1 MAMTPQLW
9 TINGLATE
17 LGKDRRTLGKAL
29 RHVPTDGTTRG
40 GHRGWHMESALRALS
55 NRGQARSE
63 VPPTPPG
70 FEVIERL
77 ENPAAKAQLLTI
89 MYFRYRIGWMAASM
103 AVMAGA
109 PMKSAYTIFHF
120 MGEAFAMEAELV
132 CAVWDLGD
140 IQFTEDEVLNPD
152 LVEKP
157 DWEHLAKLAG
167 EPVDM
172 QTWHAWAQER
182 GRGKH

>member
-29 RHVPTDGTTRG
+29 RHVPADGTTRG

-55 NRGQARSE
+55 NKGQASSD

-70 FEVIERL
+70 FEVIDL
-77 ENPAAKAQLLTI
+77 FENPVDRAYLLVMMFLI
-89 MYFRYRIGWMAASM
+89 YRIGPLAAST

-109 PMKSAYTIFHF
+109 PMKSA
-120 MGEAFAMEAELV
+120 
-132 CAVWDLGD
+132 
-140 IQFTEDEVLNPD
+140 
-152 LVEKP
+152 
-157 DWEHLAKLAG
+157 
-167 EPVDM
+167 
-172 QTWHAWAQER
+172 
-182 GRGKH
+182 